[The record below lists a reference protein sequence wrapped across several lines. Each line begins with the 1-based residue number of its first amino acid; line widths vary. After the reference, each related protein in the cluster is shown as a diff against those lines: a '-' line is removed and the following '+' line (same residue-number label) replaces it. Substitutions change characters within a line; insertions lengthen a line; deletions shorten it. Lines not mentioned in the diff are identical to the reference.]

1 MFAEVLNIFFWFAA
15 LVLISYLLDMLWAYS
30 LWRWVYIIFA
40 APGIVVHELSHYLAC
55 KITFTEVIRVKLISK
70 SGGSVTHGPP
80 KGGVFGQV
88 LISMAPFIGIPV
100 VLILFAILFDA
111 VSFFNCDLRMTP
123 DLSGNMGQMII
134 GTLSSAWDLIHINL
148 WDNGSPWF
156 LLYLYL
162 AASLTASLAPSKQD
176 FINAFVGLI
185 VIILILGG
193 WALVLDLVLESW
205 EAPVA
210 TFLVDLFSWV
220 VAVGLVMSIFGLLI
234 GLPFLLIKKVYQWQ
248 KAYEKQ
254 RKKEKKKE
262 KVRRKKQKEDEKKD
276 RDRERRDEK
285 KRANEI
291 EKQRKKIEMSE
302 REMEDDTI
310 STNPEDD
317 I

>member
-88 LISMAPFIGIPV
+88 FISMAPFLGIPL

-111 VSFFNCDLRMTP
+111 VTFFNCDLRMTP
-123 DLSGNMGQMII
+123 DLSGNMGEMILETF
-134 GTLSSAWDLIHINL
+134 GSAWDLIHINL
-148 WDNGSPWF
+148 WDNRSPWF

-162 AASLTASLAPSKQD
+162 AASLTAALAPSKQD

-185 VIILILGG
+185 VIILLVGG
-193 WALVLDLVLESW
+193 WALVLDLLLENW
-205 EAPVA
+205 HAPVA

-254 RKKEKKKE
+254 RKKEKERENARK
-262 KVRRKKQKEDEKKD
+262 KKQKEEDKREKK
-276 RDRERRDEK
+276 EEK
-285 KRANEI
+285 KRSKEI
-291 EKQRKKIEMSE
+291 ERQKKKLEKLE
-302 REMEDDTI
+302 REIDKDTV
-310 STNPEDD
+310 SASDDD